1 MFPPSFSQLPSN
13 GHLPHP
19 LNRLINSQLAPFSM
33 LLDQFLMPLTPRF
46 DIVVPPLKDITQVEI
61 IVRHPRPIAEAVRN
75 ERPIWLLEINLARTK
90 NKLAQ
95 ASSDHHHHRNSPLVR
110 DTNIRTFVGSY
121 SLQTSLIVF
130 PSWPGIPSCP
140 VINLASRTTT
150 LSLSSNTLHSLMTG
164 TKSCARRTLRSRP
177 AHICARVSTGVTPA
191 GLICCVYAT

>member
-1 MFPPSFSQLPSN
+1 
-13 GHLPHP
+13 
-19 LNRLINSQLAPFSM
+19 M
-33 LLDQFLMPLTPRF
+33 LLNQFLMLLTPRF
-46 DIVVPPLKDITQVEI
+46 DIVVQPLKDIRQVEI
-61 IVRHPRPIAEAVRN
+61 IVCHPRPVSEAVRN
-75 ERPIWLLEINLARTK
+75 ERPVRLQEINLARTK
-90 NKLAQ
+90 TKSAYV
-95 ASSDHHHHRNSPLVR
+95 SSHYHHHRNSSLVG
-110 DTNIRTFVGSY
+110 DANIRTFVGSY

-130 PSWPGIPSCP
+130 PSWPGTPSCP